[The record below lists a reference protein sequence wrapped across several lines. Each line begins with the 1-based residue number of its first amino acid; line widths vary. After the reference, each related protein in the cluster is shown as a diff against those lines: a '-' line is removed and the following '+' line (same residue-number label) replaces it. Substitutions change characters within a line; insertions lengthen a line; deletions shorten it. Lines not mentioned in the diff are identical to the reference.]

1 MVSKV
6 KTLRFFFPKYIVCSA
21 SYFLLKMV
29 DNGFKKIIDTKPIIK
44 NEIKVGVIIFHKDRP
59 KVLDMM

>member
-1 MVSKV
+1 MAMQ
-6 KTLRFFFPKYIVCSA
+6 YIVCSA